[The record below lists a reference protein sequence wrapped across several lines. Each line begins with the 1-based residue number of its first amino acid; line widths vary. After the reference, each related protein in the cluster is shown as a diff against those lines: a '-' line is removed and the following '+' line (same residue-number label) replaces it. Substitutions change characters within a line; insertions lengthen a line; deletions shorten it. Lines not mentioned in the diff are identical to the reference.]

1 MIKTIC
7 ILGIL
12 LCFSGLVSAQERAD
26 TIRIEKRQVS
36 RFYYQDFRLKHAQ
49 MVLLT
54 KPNPEAYKE
63 MLKAKHKY
71 GTANFLGFTGGFLIG
86 YQISS
91 TLLSKDA
98 SWEVSAIGLCLILST
113 IPFSSSYSYH
123 ATNAA
128 RIYNGGL
135 KDTSIEYEK
144 IELGITGSGVGF
156 KLTF

>member
-1 MIKTIC
+1 MFDKINIFQPDSKIHFNHTPSMIKTIC

-63 MLKAKHKY
+63 MLKAKRKY
-71 GTANFLGFTGGFLIG
+71 GTANF
-86 YQISS
+86 
-91 TLLSKDA
+91 
-98 SWEVSAIGLCLILST
+98 
-113 IPFSSSYSYH
+113 
-123 ATNAA
+123 
-128 RIYNGGL
+128 
-135 KDTSIEYEK
+135 
-144 IELGITGSGVGF
+144 
-156 KLTF
+156 